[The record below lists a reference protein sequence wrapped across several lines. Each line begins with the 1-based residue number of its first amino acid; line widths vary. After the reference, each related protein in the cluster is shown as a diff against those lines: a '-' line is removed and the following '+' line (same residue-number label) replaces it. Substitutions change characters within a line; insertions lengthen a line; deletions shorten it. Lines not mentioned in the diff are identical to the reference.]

1 MQTRPLWFD
10 SARRAL
16 AVACAGAMLCSLTA
30 CSMPRLA
37 GRAEAERTMSPCEQA
52 LTLVNDHD
60 WAGDGSPMMVRFV
73 AGQSVPLT
81 WIDVA
86 TYCPGRF
93 GEGVLRDAQTKAQL
107 SSLAERLGG
116 VAPTVTPARLD
127 GVTSAVAGTDV
138 LDAMAVA
145 EDRAGFALEVLAAR
159 GQTDGATLA
168 LSDMHKTAG
177 QQLVSLADGSWG
189 TASGSSGDS
198 GSDSSSG
205 SGNSGSGA
213 SSDGGNSGNSGSTA
227 ASGTSNGDGNA
238 GTHADPR
245 QKVYNISQLLAN
257 PVTIADKASG
267 QTVPTAAAIEM
278 DCARAEIKAVIDAD
292 AQFDDTTLSILAAL
306 AAKHAYTA
314 IQLGYPAT
322 DAALFE

>member
-159 GQTDGATLA
+159 GRTDGATLT

-189 TASGSSGDS
+189 AGSGNSGESGDASSSSG
-198 GSDSSSG
+198 SSSG
-205 SGNSGSGA
+205 SGT
-213 SSDGGNSGNSGSTA
+213 SSDDGNSGSTA
-227 ASGTSNGDGNA
+227 ASGSSNGTGNA

-245 QKVYNISQLLAN
+245 KKVYDISQLLAN
-257 PVTIADKASG
+257 PVAIADKASG

-278 DCARAEIKAVIDAD
+278 DCARAEIKAVTDAD
-292 AQFDDTTLSILAAL
+292 APFDDTTLSILAAL

-314 IQLGYPAT
+314 IQLGYPAA